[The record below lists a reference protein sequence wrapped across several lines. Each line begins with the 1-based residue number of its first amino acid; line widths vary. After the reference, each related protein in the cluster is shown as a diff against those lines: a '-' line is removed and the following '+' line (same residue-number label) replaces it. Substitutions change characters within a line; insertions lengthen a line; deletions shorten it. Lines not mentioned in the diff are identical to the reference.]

1 MIYHL
6 GTPYSSMILMIVLC
20 VVLGIILSYVTI
32 KTEKCIYAAI
42 IHGVVNTIGELSIY
56 FSITLVNGL
65 LGPEP
70 TGLLVRLADSN
81 GPHLF
86 VELEK

>member
-1 MIYHL
+1 M
-6 GTPYSSMILMIVLC
+6 
-20 VVLGIILSYVTI
+20 
-32 KTEKCIYAAI
+32 YAAI
-42 IHGVVNTIGELSIY
+42 IHGAVNTIDELSVY
-56 FSITLVNGL
+56 FSVTLVNGL
-65 LGPEP
+65 LDPEP

>member
-1 MIYHL
+1 M

-65 LGPEP
+65 LGPDP
-70 TGLLVRLADSN
+70 TGLLARLVDSN

>member
-1 MIYHL
+1 M
-6 GTPYSSMILMIVLC
+6 
-20 VVLGIILSYVTI
+20 
-32 KTEKCIYAAI
+32 YAAI
-42 IHGVVNTIGELSIY
+42 IHGVVNTIGELSVY

-65 LGPEP
+65 LGPDP
-70 TGLLVRLADSN
+70 TGLLARLVDSN